1 MSEERRPLIV
11 LTGGGTA
18 GHVSPALALAE
29 CLADRFELVFAGSPY
44 GPEKGLA
51 LAAGLSFV
59 GVMSAG
65 LARKGFL
72 ARARAL
78 VVTGWGL
85 AQASAQ
91 LRRLRPKAV
100 VGTGGYV
107 SGPVGWAAGQLRVPL
122 YLLEPDARLG
132 VANRLLAAKARRL
145 FLGFPDLQD
154 ALPEALRQKSIGTG
168 LPVRRAIGGVDRT
181 LARQRL
187 GLDPEKPVLLV
198 FGGSLGAQALNQVA
212 EKLAWSELGPDV
224 QLIWATGRRY
234 RAAVH
239 TGSLPGRVVVPYLDD
254 MAAAMAAADLA
265 LTRAGAGTVAEL
277 AQAGLPAV
285 LVPSFNVS
293 DDQQLENARRLA
305 LSGGA
310 VVIEESALQSPDTLA
325 RIVTLLHDRQALAAM
340 SRGIRQAVPL
350 GAAQR
355 IADILIEDLLEV
367 LP

>member
-1 MSEERRPLIV
+1 MSEPGKPLIV

-29 CLADRFELVFAGSPY
+29 CLSDRFELVFAGSPY

-51 LAAGLSFV
+51 LAAGLPFV
-59 GVMSAG
+59 GVMAAG
-65 LARKGFL
+65 LARKGML

-78 VVTGWGL
+78 AVTGWGL

-91 LRRLRPKAV
+91 LRRLKPKAV

-107 SGPVGWAAGQLRVPL
+107 SGPVGWASGQLHVPL

-132 VANRLLAAKARRL
+132 VANRLLAGRARRL

-154 ALPEALRQKSIGTG
+154 ALPEALRRKSVATG
-168 LPVRRAIGGVDRT
+168 LPVRQAIGQVDRT
-181 LARQRL
+181 LARHRL
-187 GLDPEKPVLLV
+187 GLDPGRPVLLV
-198 FGGSLGAQALNQVA
+198 FGGSLGAKALNQAA
-212 EKLAWSELGPDV
+212 ERLAEPGSHFDL

-234 RAAVH
+234 RAETHIA
-239 TGSLPGRVVVPYLDD
+239 SLAGRVVVPYIDD
-254 MAAAMAAADLA
+254 MAGAMAAADLA
-265 LTRAGAGTVAEL
+265 LTRSGAGTVAEL

-285 LVPSFNVS
+285 LVPSVNVS
-293 DDQQLENARRLA
+293 DDQQIENARRAA

-310 VVIEESALQSPDTLA
+310 VVIEETALGEDATLE
-325 RIVTLLHDRQALAAM
+325 RIVGLLGDRETLAAM
-340 SRGIRQAVPL
+340 SRGIRRAVPL

-355 IADILIEDLLEV
+355 IAEILAEDLLEV